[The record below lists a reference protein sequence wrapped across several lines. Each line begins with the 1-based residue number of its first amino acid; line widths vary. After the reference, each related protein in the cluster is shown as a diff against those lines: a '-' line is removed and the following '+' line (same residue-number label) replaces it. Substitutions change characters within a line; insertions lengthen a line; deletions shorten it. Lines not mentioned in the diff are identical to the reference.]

1 MLDSLYGCQVKRRAG
16 TSKEEGTCLGLVL
29 SMAEKKDENTLREKT
44 IFMEHPSSD
53 MCSNWKERI
62 DNYMQ
67 GRVILFCFKSL
78 IVWLFNMTE

>member
-44 IFMEHPSSD
+44 
-53 MCSNWKERI
+53 K
-62 DNYMQ
+62 DNVETVKVKTF
-67 GRVILFCFKSL
+67 GNAVD
-78 IVWLFNMTE
+78 